1 MTSCKE
7 AYDALAALGGR
18 GGEAGVARSTMDELR
33 SLGLVASAAIPA
45 GASNAEAQLASMR
58 ERLAEMEGE
67 RRRHRNVAAGAPKG
81 SDDARHARETL
92 ERLER
97 EERALRTRFIDM
109 LQATEASRG
118 RDPHVTYLGKE
129 AAEAIGQRM
138 ARASD
143 MSLRELMAELDSI
156 RTYFDSRTADARKVL
171 EVIARRLRK
180 VEEIHLRTASVGL
193 AMRDGPP
200 EETARLFERAYEVV
214 GKQMLVPGPAAIT
227 LAEALTVRAADE
239 GALDASL
246 GNALRLLRE
255 PWGGADISEDQARAA
270 AIIVPSGMDQDRLVA
285 RSRELMASLCPESP
299 SAAAYMASLEASGVS
314 WGGPGHG
321 LEDEFR
327 QMLAQVE
334 RECPTGT
341 GRPIAAALLL
351 TPGQPPAFM
360 MRRFAEAKAILD
372 RFDGDEMVV
381 PAAIV
386 AILPSGVEEAMDNAR
401 LAAAAVMRHK
411 LSLGGFEN
419 LSLGVK
425 LLTQSA
431 MLASM
436 SRQGGAVAAGAPAS
450 ATGTAA
456 PAAPTAPAAV
466 RAIAPPPVLAFT
478 STPITLALA
487 MGAGLL
493 AFHEVSYHRFSV
505 QYGAFHPVH
514 MHFVYG

>member
-7 AYDALAALGGR
+7 AYDALAALGGQ
-18 GGEAGVARSTMDELR
+18 GGGSGVARSTMDELR
-33 SLGLVASAAIPA
+33 ALGLVASAATPA
-45 GASNAEAQLASMR
+45 GVASADAQLASMR
-58 ERLAEMEGE
+58 ARLAEMADE
-67 RRRHRNVAAGAPKG
+67 RQRHRNIAAHAPKR
-81 SDDARHARETL
+81 SDDAKHARETL
-92 ERLER
+92 ERLEG
-97 EERALRTRFIDM
+97 EERAMRTRFID
-109 LQATEASRG
+109 LVQATEESRG
-118 RDPHVTYLGKE
+118 RELHATYLGRE

-138 ARASD
+138 PRVTD
-143 MSLRELMAELDSI
+143 MPVRELMAELDSI
-156 RTYFDSRTADARKVL
+156 RSYFDSRAASARSVL
-171 EVIARRLRK
+171 EVLARRLKK

-193 AMRDGPP
+193 SMREGPP
-200 EETARLFERAYEVV
+200 EEAARLFERAYDVV

-227 LAEALTVRAADE
+227 LAEALAVRAADE
-239 GALDASL
+239 AELDASL
-246 GNALRLLRE
+246 GAAIRLLRE
-255 PWGGADISEDQARAA
+255 PWGGGEVAEDQARAA

-285 RSRELMASLCPESP
+285 RSRELMASLCPDSP
-299 SAAAYMASLEASGVS
+299 SAAAYLASLEASGVT
-314 WGGPGHG
+314 WGGPGQT
-321 LEDEFR
+321 LETEFKEV
-327 QMLAQVE
+327 LGHLG

-381 PAAIV
+381 PAAIL

-401 LAAAAVMRHK
+401 LAAAAVMRHR

-436 SRQGGAVAAGAPAS
+436 SGRGGAVAGGAPAS
-450 ATGTAA
+450 ATGAAA
-456 PAAPTAPAAV
+456 PAPPAAM
-466 RAIAPPPVLAFT
+466 RAVAPPPVLAFT
-478 STPITLALA
+478 STPVTLALA

-493 AFHEVSYHRFSV
+493 AFHELSYHRFSV

>member
-18 GGEAGVARSTMDELR
+18 GGEAGASRSTLDELR
-33 SLGLVASAAIPA
+33 ALGLIASAATPA
-45 GASNAEAQLASMR
+45 GVANAEAQLATMR
-58 ERLAEMEGE
+58 ERLAEMERE
-67 RRRHRNVAAGAPKG
+67 RQRHRNVAAGAPKG
-81 SDDARHARETL
+81 SKDAKHARGTL
-92 ERLER
+92 ERLVG
-97 EERALRTRFIDM
+97 EERALRTRFLEL
-109 LQATEASRG
+109 LQATEESRG
-118 RDPHVTYLGKE
+118 RELHATYLGRE

-138 ARASD
+138 ARASE
-143 MSLRELMAELDSI
+143 LRLRDLMAELDSI
-156 RTYFDSRTADARKVL
+156 ESYFDGRAADARRVL
-171 EVIARRLRK
+171 EVVARRLGK

-193 AMRDGPP
+193 AMREGPP
-200 EETARLFERAYEVV
+200 EETAKFFERAYEVV

-227 LAEALTVRAADE
+227 LAEALAVRAPDE
-239 GALDASL
+239 RALDASL
-246 GNALRLLRE
+246 GSAIELLRE
-255 PWGGADISEDQARAA
+255 PWGGGDVIEDQARAA
-270 AIIVPSGMDQDRLVA
+270 AIIIPSGMDQDRLIA
-285 RSRELMASLCPESP
+285 RSRQLMASLCPDSP
-299 SAAAYMASLEASGVS
+299 SAAAYMASLEAGGVS
-314 WGGPGHG
+314 WGGPPGHG
-321 LEDEFR
+321 LEAEFE
-327 QMLAQVE
+327 QMLAQLD
-334 RECPTGT
+334 RECPTGS

-360 MRRFAEAKAILD
+360 MRRFAEARAILD

-386 AILPSGVEEAMDNAR
+386 AILPSGIEEAMDNVR

-411 LSLGGFEN
+411 ISLGGFEN

-436 SRQGGAVAAGAPAS
+436 SRQGGAVAATGAPAS
-450 ATGTAA
+450 ETGTA
-456 PAAPTAPAAV
+456 APAAV
-466 RAIAPPPVLAFT
+466 RAIAPPPILAFT
-478 STPITLALA
+478 STPVTLALA

-493 AFHEVSYHRFSV
+493 AFHELSYHRFSV

>member
-7 AYDALAALGGR
+7 AYDALAALSGR
-18 GGEAGVARSTMDELR
+18 GGGEAGATQSTMEELR
-33 SLGLVASAAIPA
+33 ALGLVASAQPPA
-45 GASNAEAQLASMR
+45 GVANSEAQLASMR
-58 ERLAEMEGE
+58 ERLAEMESE
-67 RRRHRNVAAGAPKG
+67 RQRHRNVAAGARKG
-81 SDDARHARETL
+81 SKDAKHARETL
-92 ERLER
+92 ERLEG
-97 EERALRTRFIDM
+97 EERALRTRFIDL
-109 LQATEASRG
+109 LQATEESRG
-118 RDPHVTYLGKE
+118 RELHVTYLGRE

-143 MSLRELMAELDSI
+143 MPLRELMAELGSI
-156 RTYFDSRTADARKVL
+156 RTYFDSRAADARRVL
-171 EVIARRLRK
+171 EVVARRLKK

-193 AMRDGPP
+193 SMRDGPP

-214 GKQMLVPGPAAIT
+214 GKEMLVPGPAAIT
-227 LAEALTVRAADE
+227 LAEALAVRATDE
-239 GALDASL
+239 RALDESL
-246 GNALRLLRE
+246 DSALRLLRE
-255 PWGGADISEDQARAA
+255 PWGDGDIIEDQARAA
-270 AIIVPSGMDQDRLVA
+270 AIVVPSGMDQDRLVA
-285 RSRELMASLCPESP
+285 RSRQLIASVCPDSP
-299 SAAAYMASLEASGVS
+299 SAAAYMASLEESGVS

-321 LEDEFR
+321 LEAEFKE
-327 QMLAQVE
+327 MLAQVE
-334 RECPTGT
+334 KECPTGI

-436 SRQGGAVAAGAPAS
+436 SREGGAVAAGAPAS
-450 ATGTAA
+450 ATGATASAA
-456 PAAPTAPAAV
+456 PAAMRTV
-466 RAIAPPPVLAFT
+466 APPPVLAFT
-478 STPITLALA
+478 STPVTLALA

-493 AFHEVSYHRFSV
+493 AFHELSYHRFSV
-505 QYGAFHPVH
+505 QYGSFHPVH